1 MAAIWLSPFYRS
13 PMADFGYDIS
23 DYTDVDPVFGTLA
36 DFDDLLAGGHGR
48 GVKVIVDWVPQGEPS
63 AGTGHESGSVFTS
76 LRAVASSVGPAPNDG
91 HHRATPHAP
100 HAGLRA

>member
-1 MAAIWLSPFYRS
+1 MT
-13 PMADFGYDIS
+13 DFGYDIS

-36 DFDDLLAGGHGR
+36 DFDDLLAGATGAASR
-48 GVKVIVDWVPQGEPS
+48 SDWVPRGQPS
-63 AGTGHESGSVFTS
+63 AGTGHENGSVFTN

>member
-1 MAAIWLSPFYRS
+1 MILGGLVAVFQAVDAEGKALEDIAKPLSVVAKPAEAIFRATALLPRSRPPATSPAPR
-13 PMADFGYDIS
+13 
-23 DYTDVDPVFGTLA
+23 
-36 DFDDLLAGGHGR
+36 
-48 GVKVIVDWVPQGEPS
+48 
-63 AGTGHESGSVFTS
+63 HESGPFLTS

>member
-36 DFDDLLAGGHGR
+36 DFDDLLAGATGAASRSSSTGCAGASH
-48 GVKVIVDWVPQGEPS
+48 P
-63 AGTGHESGSVFTS
+63 GTGHENGSVLTS